1 MNIFVRF
8 FENTTFMDVSEI
20 LKTYFGYDEFR
31 ANQLE
36 AIEHVMQGGDC
47 LVLMP
52 TGGGKSIC
60 YQIPA
65 LAMDGTAIVVSP
77 LISLMRDQVEALRE
91 NGIEAAALNSGN
103 DLTSDTIIRRK
114 CLSGDL
120 KLLYISPEKL
130 LSEKDF
136 LLKNLHISLFAID
149 EAHCISQWG
158 HDFRPE
164 YTRLDV
170 LHDEFPGVPIM
181 ALTATAD
188 KITRNDIIKQLKLK
202 SPRTFI
208 SSFNRPNLSL
218 SVKRGFTAKEKLNFM
233 LRFISQHANMPG
245 IIYCLSR
252 KTTEKVAAQLARYG
266 IRVAV
271 YHAGLS
277 SEERTKAQEAFK
289 QDDVDV
295 VCATIAFGM
304 GIDKSNVRWII
315 HYNLPKSIENFY
327 QEIGRSGRDGSP
339 AETVLFY
346 SLADVILLS
355 NFAEESGQK
364 EVNIEKLHRMQEYA
378 ESSVCKRRIL
388 LNYFGEETSC
398 DCGNCDVCLNP
409 PQRFDG
415 TIIVQ
420 KALSAIART
429 NESVRFNS
437 VIEILRGMVSPTI
450 RKYHYNSIKTFGVG
464 RDIDTRDWQDYLLQ
478 MLHMGFI
485 EIAYDKNNV
494 LTITSLGWEVL
505 RGNRQVQLAKPQHET
520 PVTKKPKK
528 KELRLEIPFI
538 DASGEPLRQQT
549 EDREL
554 FDALRT
560 LRKQLADEQGFPAY
574 IVLSDKVLHS
584 LATIKPAT
592 VEEFGMISG
601 IGEFKKQKYGEAFT
615 ALIRHYK

>member
-1 MNIFVRF
+1 M
-8 FENTTFMDVSEI
+8 
-20 LKTYFGYDEFR
+20 
-31 ANQLE
+31 
-36 AIEHVMQGGDC
+36 
-47 LVLMP
+47 
-52 TGGGKSIC
+52 
-60 YQIPA
+60 
-65 LAMDGTAIVVSP
+65 
-77 LISLMRDQVEALRE
+77 
-91 NGIEAAALNSGN
+91 
-103 DLTSDTIIRRK
+103 
-114 CLSGDL
+114 
-120 KLLYISPEKL
+120 
-130 LSEKDF
+130 
-136 LLKNLHISLFAID
+136 
-149 EAHCISQWG
+149 
-158 HDFRPE
+158 
-164 YTRLDV
+164 
-170 LHDEFPGVPIM
+170 
-181 ALTATAD
+181 
-188 KITRNDIIKQLKLK
+188 
-202 SPRTFI
+202 
-208 SSFNRPNLSL
+208 
-218 SVKRGFTAKEKLNFM
+218 
-233 LRFISQHANMPG
+233 
-245 IIYCLSR
+245 
-252 KTTEKVAAQLARYG
+252 
-266 IRVAV
+266 
-271 YHAGLS
+271 
-277 SEERTKAQEAFK
+277 
-289 QDDVDV
+289 
-295 VCATIAFGM
+295 
-304 GIDKSNVRWII
+304 
-315 HYNLPKSIENFY
+315 
-327 QEIGRSGRDGSP
+327 
-339 AETVLFY
+339 
-346 SLADVILLS
+346 
-355 NFAEESGQK
+355 
-364 EVNIEKLHRMQEYA
+364 EKLHRMQEYA

-538 DASGEPLRQQT
+538 DASGKPLRQQT

-574 IVLSDKVLHS
+574 IVLTDKVLHS
-584 LATIKPAT
+584 LATIKPVT

-615 ALIRHYK
+615 ALIRRYK